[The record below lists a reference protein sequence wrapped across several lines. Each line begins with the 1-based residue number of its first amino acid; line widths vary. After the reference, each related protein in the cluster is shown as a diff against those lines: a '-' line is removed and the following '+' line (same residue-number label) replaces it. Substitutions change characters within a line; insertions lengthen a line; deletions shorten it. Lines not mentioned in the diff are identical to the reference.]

1 MRNYPFDAVRSEE
14 GAKKSNNELSES
26 GRIKE
31 GESEESNGLGRSLIK
46 DPFPPF
52 PPQRLTT
59 DSLSLM

>member
-31 GESEESNGLGRSLIK
+31 DERARRAMDLGEV
-46 DPFPPF
+46 
-52 PPQRLTT
+52 
-59 DSLSLM
+59 